1 MNIEKEIRYLME
13 LGILSLFYLRQT
25 KYIRHG
31 YFLQDLPKDIKSTI
45 TLTKMALGTVCF
57 LSKLILR

>member
-25 KYIRHG
+25 EYIRHG
-31 YFLQDLPKDIKSTI
+31 YFL
-45 TLTKMALGTVCF
+45 
-57 LSKLILR
+57 